1 MTSDR
6 CEHFSSLS
14 LMVER
19 LSGGWGSVKCEAA
32 AGGGALAPHL
42 TERHPPD
49 TIDAQRQG
57 AGYVAAGVSFSLLTV
72 VRRRIDSPRNSM
84 RWAL

>member
-1 MTSDR
+1 MDNDR
-6 CEHFSSLS
+6 CEHFSPLS

-19 LSGGWGSVKCEAA
+19 LSEGWGSVKCEAA

-42 TERHPPD
+42 TEPRPPD

-57 AGYVAAGVSFSLLTV
+57 AVYVAVVVSFSLLSM
-72 VRRRIDSPRNSM
+72 VRRRIDSPRSAM

>member
-6 CEHFSSLS
+6 CEHFSPLS

-19 LSGGWGSVKCEAA
+19 LSGGRGSVKCEAA

-42 TERHPPD
+42 TEPHPPD

-57 AGYVAAGVSFSLLTV
+57 AVYVAVAVSFSLLTV
-72 VRRRIDSPRNSM
+72 VRRRIDSPRSSM

>member
-1 MTSDR
+1 MVNDR
-6 CEHFSSLS
+6 HEHFSPLS

-19 LSGGWGSVKCEAA
+19 LSGGRGSVKCEAA

-42 TERHPPD
+42 TEHRPPD

-72 VRRRIDSPRNSM
+72 VRRRIDSPRSSM